1 MFNWLEVMKQKS
13 FNYQFINDQ
22 NYTNFYVNKTN
33 FHAFDSLIKNNL
45 KFSFLY
51 GPEKS
56 GKSFLSQIW
65 LKKNN
70 ALQFKN
76 KLQFLLD
83 KRKNVLIDNLLD
95 FEEEKVFHIVNN
107 CILNNL
113 NILITSS
120 KKIND
125 IKFQFNDLSSRLKTF
140 SNLEISQPDD
150 DMLVT
155 ILTKLLTDKQF
166 IIKSN
171 DIFEYIMRRIERS
184 YRGIH
189 EIVNKLDVISLEKK
203 RQLTIPLIKEIL

>member
-1 MFNWLEVMKQKS
+1 MLNWLEAMKQKS
-13 FNYQFINDQ
+13 FNYQFIINQ

-33 FHAFDSLIKNNL
+33 FHAFNGLIKNNL

-56 GKSFLSQIW
+56 GKSFLSEIW

-76 KLQFLLD
+76 NLQFLLN
-83 KRKNVLIDNLLD
+83 KRKNVLIDSLLD
-95 FEEEKVFHIVNN
+95 FEQEKVFHIVDN

-113 NILITSS
+113 NILITSN

-125 IKFQFNDLSSRLKTF
+125 IKFEFNDLSSRLKTF

-155 ILTKLLTDKQF
+155 ILTKLLIDKQF

-184 YRGIH
+184 YQGIH